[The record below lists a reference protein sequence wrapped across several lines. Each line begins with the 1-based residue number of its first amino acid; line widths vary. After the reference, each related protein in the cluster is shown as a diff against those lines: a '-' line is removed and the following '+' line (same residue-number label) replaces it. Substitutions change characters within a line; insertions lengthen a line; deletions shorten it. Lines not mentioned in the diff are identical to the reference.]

1 MCPVLQDVLIYRQ
14 MDRWTYIDQQTDEQ
28 TEGWTDHL
36 TGGLSYRCKDVPINF
51 FASFWVVLAA
61 GKNALWNN
69 GPMDYRTINQWTDKV
84 F

>member
-1 MCPVLQDVLIYRQ
+1 M
-14 MDRWTYIDQQTDEQ
+14 TES

-51 FASFWVVLAA
+51 LASFW
-61 GKNALWNN
+61 GKNALRNN